1 MIVFIMEF
9 VNLEFINRWEFDKR
23 KKYNFKKFFIIFVS

>member
-23 KKYNFKKFFIIFVS
+23 INIFVKRVFLII